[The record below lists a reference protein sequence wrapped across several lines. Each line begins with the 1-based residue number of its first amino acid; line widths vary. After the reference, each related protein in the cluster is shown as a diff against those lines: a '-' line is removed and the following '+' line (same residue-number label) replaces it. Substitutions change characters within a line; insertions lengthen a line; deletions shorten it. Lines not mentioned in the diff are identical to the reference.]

1 MKILLAGDGSPYT
14 KKMLAYVST
23 HLELFGGDN
32 QFTALSVQPTL
43 PPRARA
49 AVGKD
54 AVDAYYVEESA
65 KVLEP
70 VLKFLSRHELKAKG
84 MSKVGNAGELIAR
97 TAESGGYD
105 MIVMGSH
112 GSGALGNLVMGS
124 VSTRVLAASKVPVL
138 LIR

>member
-1 MKILLAGDGSPYT
+1 MKILLAVDGSPYT